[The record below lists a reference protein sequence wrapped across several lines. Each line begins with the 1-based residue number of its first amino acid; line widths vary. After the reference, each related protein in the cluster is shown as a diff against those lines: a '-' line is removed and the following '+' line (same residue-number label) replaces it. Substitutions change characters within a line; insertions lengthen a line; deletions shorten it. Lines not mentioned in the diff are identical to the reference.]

1 MTKPQM
7 LILNPMMVHQDSLLT
22 IQNTEGHF
30 DDNEY
35 VIKNEFGTVIRKGY
49 LSNSFFGFQIRIIGM
64 KSGFYHFIIGNQSKQ
79 FQVI

>member
-1 MTKPQM
+1 MSKPQM

-30 DDNEY
+30 ENNDY
-35 VIKNEFGTVIRKGY
+35 IIKNEFGIVIRKGN

-64 KSGFYHFIIGNQSKQ
+64 KSGFYHFIMGNQSKQ

>member
-35 VIKNEFGTVIRKGY
+35 VIKNEIGTVIRKGY